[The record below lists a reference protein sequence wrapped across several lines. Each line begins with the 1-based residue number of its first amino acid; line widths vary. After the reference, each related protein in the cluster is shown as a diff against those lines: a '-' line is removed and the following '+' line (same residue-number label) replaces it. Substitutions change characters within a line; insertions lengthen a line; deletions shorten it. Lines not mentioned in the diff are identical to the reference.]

1 MKKLLLYFHTL
12 RRLRWVQLEYQVRYK
27 WNLRFRGQQ
36 RPALNESPPPSIRPT
51 LAYKRHR
58 LTGEQAFTFLSLTKS
73 MDLQTVDWNYS
84 GHGKLWTYNLNYFDF
99 IHKMPVDEA
108 LQWMK
113 IYAKNTELKDG
124 LEPYPTSLRIMNWI
138 HFCLEHSIRE
148 EDLERMIYS
157 DALWLRSNLE
167 YHILA
172 NHLLENLLACCLAAV
187 YFDRADW
194 KEEIFPMML
203 DEWKEQFQ
211 SDGAHYEQSPMYHMI
226 LTDRMLDLCLLL
238 NAQGEM
244 EHLSSCQKVLQP
256 ALNFAV
262 FIHPYGHLPSFNDC
276 APEVASSLEVIDD
289 KASLLGLSALPPKQA
304 GSSGFRKWVYPNWTV
319 LMDLGSVGPSYQS
332 GHAHADTFS
341 FELFDKQLGPLI
353 VHTGTSTYQPNERR
367 QHERSTAAHNT
378 VSYAGADSS
387 EVWGGFR
394 TASRAEVEWITDE
407 EDLLVAQHDGFKR
420 IGAIHRR
427 AFRRFEQGLEIRDQ
441 ILGGTKQAQSYL
453 HFHPDVVLKSLDG
466 RLVLND
472 RFEIQFENFESS
484 ALESYLHAQKF
495 NTLKQA
501 QMWSGSFRSHA
512 SITIKSIT

>member
-12 RRLRWVQLEYQVRYK
+12 RRLRWVQLEHQMRYK

-36 RPALNESPPPSIRPT
+36 RPALKGSPPLSIRPT
-51 LAYKRHR
+51 LLYKRHR
-58 LTGEQAFTFLSLTKS
+58 VTGEQPFTFLSLTQS

-99 IHKMPVDEA
+99 IHTMPVAEA

-113 IYAKNTELKDG
+113 IYAKNTELVDG
-124 LEPYPTSLRIMNWI
+124 LEPYPTALRIMNWI
-138 HFCLEHSIRE
+138 HFCLEHSVCE
-148 EDLERMIYS
+148 EELERMIYS

-187 YFDRADW
+187 YFDSADL
-194 KEEIFPMML
+194 KEEHFPMML
-203 DEWKEQFQ
+203 AEWKEQFH

-238 NAQGEM
+238 QAQGDK
-244 EHLSSCQKVLQP
+244 EHLSRCQKALQP
-256 ALNFAV
+256 VLNFAAFV
-262 FIHPYGHLPSFNDC
+262 HPYGHLPSFNDC
-276 APEVASSLEVIDD
+276 APEVASSLQVIEE
-289 KASLLGLSALPPKQA
+289 KALLLGMSALPIKQA
-304 GSSGFRKWVYPNWTV
+304 GSSGFRKWTFSDWTV
-319 LMDLGSVGPSYQS
+319 LMDLGPVGPSYQS

-341 FELFDKQLGPLI
+341 FELFDKLLGPLI

-367 QHERSTAAHNT
+367 QLERSTAAHNT

-394 TASRAEVEWITDE
+394 TAGRAEVEWITDE

-420 IGAIHRR
+420 LGAIHRR
-427 AFRRFEQGLEIRDQ
+427 TYRRSEQGIEIRDQ
-441 ILGGTKQAQSYL
+441 ILGGTRQAQSFL
-453 HFHPDVVLKSLDG
+453 HFHPDVELKSVDG
-466 RLVLND
+466 ALILNE
-472 RFEIQFENFESS
+472 RFEIHFENFENS

-501 QMWSGSFRSHA
+501 QMWIGSFRSHA
-512 SITIKSIT
+512 SILIRRRI

>member
-1 MKKLLLYFHTL
+1 
-12 RRLRWVQLEYQVRYK
+12 
-27 WNLRFRGQQ
+27 
-36 RPALNESPPPSIRPT
+36 
-51 LAYKRHR
+51 
-58 LTGEQAFTFLSLTKS
+58 
-73 MDLQTVDWNYS
+73 
-84 GHGKLWTYNLNYFDF
+84 
-99 IHKMPVDEA
+99 
-108 LQWMK
+108 
-113 IYAKNTELKDG
+113 
-124 LEPYPTSLRIMNWI
+124 MNWI
-138 HFCLEHSIRE
+138 HFCLEHSILE

-172 NHLLENLLACCLAAV
+172 NHLLENLLACCHAAV
-187 YFDRADW
+187 YFDRTDW
-194 KEEIFPMML
+194 QEESFSMML

-238 NAQGEM
+238 NTQGEM

-262 FIHPYGHLPSFNDC
+262 FSPYGHLPSFNDC
-276 APEVASSLEVIDD
+276 ATGWPVLESLKTRPLCSVVCTSAQAS
-289 KASLLGLSALPPKQA
+289 GFQW
-304 GSSGFRKWVYPNWTV
+304 FRKWVYPNWTV

-378 VSYAGADSS
+378 VSYAGTDSS

-420 IGAIHRR
+420 LGAMHRR
-427 AFRRFEQGLEIRDQ
+427 TFRRCEQGIEIRDQ

-453 HFHPDVVLKSLDG
+453 HFHPDVELKSVDG
-466 RLVLND
+466 GLILNE

-501 QMWSGSFRSHA
+501 QMWIGNFRSRA